1 MAITLVASAAVSG
14 TAAAAQPSAPASTAS
29 PAASAAQSPAA
40 STGDSIVTLVTGDRV
55 TTRGTGIGLQVL
67 DVEPGPNREDVSF
80 TRVRLNDHELVIPS
94 DTADLY
100 GADRIDRR
108 LLDVT
113 ALTTMGLGDRSRA
126 DIPLL
131 LRAAPDIATRAGLID
146 VTDLSRV
153 GLTAGTVAKQNAAT
167 AWSQLRAA
175 AESGDLAQLRLD
187 GTVKATLDE
196 SVPRSGAPK
205 AWKRGL
211 TGAGVTVAVLD
222 TGYDMEHPDLHGLV
236 VGSKDFVNEG
246 TVDDKNGHGTHVS
259 STIAGTGAASGDR
272 YTGMAPGV
280 KLLEGKVLNKF
291 GSGSESGI
299 IQGMVW
305 AVEQDADIVNMS
317 LGASVPDAGRDSLS
331 QVLNALS
338 ASSDT
343 LFVVAAGNDGAP
355 ETVGSPGAADAALT
369 VGSVTKTGARS
380 PFSSQGPRS
389 YDLAIKPDITAPG
402 SDIVAARA
410 AGTYPAS
417 AVDTYYSRLS
427 GTSMATPH
435 VAGAAA
441 LLAQKHPDWDGEH
454 LKAALVG
461 AADGNID
468 VSPFAQ
474 GAGELDVDEAT
485 ATDVVAT
492 TDRPATATLPAA
504 APSTWTFGYRNVS
517 NHPLTLSLSVSLRD
531 SDTGSAA
538 PAGLVTLPS
547 ASLRLAPG
555 EAGTATATVAASMTR
570 PGKYAGWVVATAPGG
585 MEVRTPVA
593 VVVAPPMH
601 NVTLVRP
608 TPRATANLAFLYTV
622 IQNEQTG
629 YTWFNITNATPSVV
643 SLPEGS
649 YRVYG
654 HTYETDLGSNGKVL
668 ATRSTHFAQHIVV
681 DKDVRFSPDLSHAA
695 PVRMGLTGTVARLA
709 SGSVGVLSRL
719 PMGVQGLV
727 APTMNEMHQVY
738 AAPSGPIPG
747 VEFLNE
753 GGYFEP
759 FVTARS
765 GADTEWALTSTASQ
779 PWVGRLTARVVDVG
793 AATDAEIARAGVSGA
808 IALATFPTSVP
819 FATRGLR
826 VTALANAGAK
836 AVVLAD
842 QYATSTALPV
852 FVLASQ
858 QVPAFAAAVATG
870 SLTLDL
876 VGTDTP
882 REAAF
887 VVQRVQGEVPA
898 GADFRQDA
906 SQLAASPT
914 TLPALGVT
922 RYGNT
927 IMSAADLDG
936 LLIGDRAV
944 VRVPSTV
951 RILRTPG
958 LAWTTSIRHY
968 TFEGEG
974 GGSVPLG
981 WMDSEPTTYA
991 AGSVTPESYLGGP
1004 FNPSLSIRS
1013 NPAPDALPYVYRTED
1028 EELRFGLPMFSD
1040 SAGHRTGNTTVTD
1053 TGDVTL
1059 TDDAGVTI
1067 AASDA
1072 VGRLTAEGLS
1082 PREAWYRLTS
1092 HAKRTF
1098 TKWPLG
1104 TDVTSTWRFRSGHVA
1119 QGYETLPLIDLTYQL
1134 AYDGQQSVAAGQAVQ
1149 LSLTAGHQ
1157 VGARARATH
1166 VQGVEYSTDGGKTWS
1181 PASAQVDGASA
1192 VATLPGVAAGNVS
1205 LRTTAVD
1212 DQGGSLVEI
1221 IMDAYRVHP

>member
-1 MAITLVASAAVSG
+1 MAITLVAWAAVSG
-14 TAAAAQPSAPASTAS
+14 TSAAAQPSASAITAS
-29 PAASAAQSPAA
+29 PATSAAQSPAA

-55 TTRGTGIGLQVL
+55 TTRGTGIGLQVI
-67 DVEPGPNREDVSF
+67 DVEPGPGREDVTF

-100 GADRIDRR
+100 SADRIDRR

-113 ALTTMGLGDRSRA
+113 ALTTMGLGDRSQA

-131 LRAAPDIATRAGLID
+131 LGAAPDVATRAGLTD
-146 VTDLSRV
+146 VTGMSRV
-153 GLTAGTVAKQNAAT
+153 GLTAATVAKQNAAT

-187 GTVKATLDE
+187 GVVKATLDE
-196 SVPRSGAPK
+196 SVRRSGALN

-222 TGYDMEHPDLHGLV
+222 TGYDMEHPDLQGLV

-259 STIAGTGAASGDR
+259 STIAGTGAASGGR
-272 YTGMAPGV
+272 YRGMAPGV

-305 AVEQDADIVNMS
+305 AVEQNADIVNMS
-317 LGASVPDAGRDSLS
+317 LGGSVPDAGRDSLS
-331 QVLNALS
+331 QALNALS

-355 ETVGSPGAADAALT
+355 ETIGSPGAADAALT
-369 VGSVTKTGARS
+369 VGSVTKTGALS
-380 PFSSQGPRS
+380 SFSSQGPRS
-389 YDLAIKPDITAPG
+389 YDLAIKPDIAAPG

-410 AGTYPAS
+410 AGTYSAS
-417 AVDTYYSRLS
+417 AVDKYYSRLS

-441 LLAQKHPDWDGEH
+441 LLAQKHPDWDGER

-531 SDTGSAA
+531 TDTGSAA
-538 PAGLVTLPS
+538 PAGLVTLS
-547 ASLRLAPG
+547 SDRLRLAPG
-555 EAGTATATVAASMTR
+555 EAGTATATVASVTR

-593 VVVAPPMH
+593 AVVAPPLH

-608 TPRATANLAFLYTV
+608 TPRATADLAFLYTI

-629 YTWFNITNATPSVV
+629 YTWFDITNATPKVM

-649 YRVYG
+649 YRVFG
-654 HTYETDLGSNGKVL
+654 HTYETDLGSNDKVL
-668 ATRSTHFAQHIVV
+668 ATRSTHFAQRIIA
-681 DKDVRFSPDLSHAA
+681 DKDVQFSPDLSHAA
-695 PVRMGLTGTVARLA
+695 PVRVGLTGTVARLA

-719 PMGVQGLV
+719 PMGAQGLV

-747 VEFLNE
+747 VELLNE
-753 GGYFEP
+753 GGYSEP
-759 FVTARS
+759 LITARS
-765 GADTEWALTSTASQ
+765 GADTEWALTRTTVQ

-808 IALATFPTSVP
+808 IALATFPASVP

-826 VTALANAGAK
+826 VNALANAGAK

-842 QYATSTALPV
+842 QNATSTALPV

-858 QVPAFAAAVATG
+858 QVPAFVAAVATG
-870 SLTLDL
+870 SFALDL

-887 VVQRVQGEVPA
+887 VVHRVQGEVPA
-898 GADFRQDA
+898 GADLRQDA
-906 SQLAASPT
+906 SQLAVSPT
-914 TLPALGVT
+914 TLSALGVNG
-922 RYGNT
+922 YGNT
-927 IMSAADLDG
+927 ITSAANLDG
-936 LLIGDRAV
+936 LMVGDRAT

-991 AGSVTPESYLGGP
+991 AGSVTPESYLAGP
-1004 FNPSLSIRS
+1004 FNPSLSIRR
-1013 NPAPDALPYVYRTED
+1013 NPAPDALPYVYRTKD
-1028 EELRFGLPMFSD
+1028 EELRFELPMFSD

-1072 VGRLTAEGLS
+1072 VGRLTAKGLS
-1082 PREAWYRLTS
+1082 PRTAWYRLTS

-1098 TKWPLG
+1098 TKWPLS
-1104 TDVTSTWRFRSGHVA
+1104 TEVTSTWRFNSGHVA

-1134 AYDGQQSVAAGQAVQ
+1134 AHDEHQSVAAGQAVQ

-1157 VGARARATH
+1157 IGARARATH
-1166 VQGVEYSTDGGKTWS
+1166 VQGVEYSTDSGKTWS
-1181 PASAQVDGASA
+1181 PAPVQVDGTSA

-1221 IMDAYRVHP
+1221 IMDAYRVRP